1 MSPTMRPSST
11 RKSTPS
17 TATVVP
23 KVLRRPRASMHA
35 LASAFLLF
43 HFRLQPVFCRTVE
56 QFFRREAEPLNR
68 CVDPG
73 PFFVKELLAF
83 ALQQQIARTGIDEHA
98 ETSLALDKPIVHQLL
113 IALQNRERI
122 DPIFGRHVAH
132 RWQCIA
138 FFEHAIEDHRHDSV
152 AKLAVNRLTV
162 VPLTVHPVFQIALY
176 EKYSSVILPAAN
188 PSAREPACPQ
198 ASCKSSPRCDGSRRS
213 R

>member
-23 KVLRRPRASMHA
+23 KVLRRPRASMHGM
-35 LASAFLLF
+35 ASALLLF
-43 HFRLQPVFCRTVE
+43 HFRLRPASCRTVE

-73 PFFVKELLAF
+73 PFFGKELLAF

-98 ETSLALDKPIVHQLL
+98 ETSLALDKPLVYQLL

-122 DPIFGRHVAH
+122 DPIFGRDIAH
-132 RWQCIA
+132 RWQRITFLENCVEYHGDDTIP
-138 FFEHAIEDHRHDSV
+138 
-152 AKLAVNRLTV
+152 KLSVNRLIAI
-162 VPLTVHPVFQIALY
+162 PLTVHQVF
-176 EKYSSVILPAAN
+176 
-188 PSAREPACPQ
+188 RT
-198 ASCKSSPRCDGSRRS
+198 SPRICLRQLARRRS
-213 R
+213 KCAWTGLSPSMNVHSSE